1 MQDNYGGE
9 NMELMEDYE
18 FGKIIL
24 NSSIS
29 EQSKKTYAKSLKLFC
44 EYVGKTYTEIVNE
57 IKEEQYD
64 RIEDNKIIRYNPNEG
79 IVNRYITGFLNHYRE
94 KGNKES
100 TLSIKEKHIR
110 TCLKKSEIILPSIYI
125 NHRNNQGK
133 KNILT
138 RKDIGYVIE
147 HSNIHHKALISFAG
161 STGLRVSDL
170 WTLTI
175 EDFMENTREYHDYYD
190 VDEFIE
196 KAPYGMI
203 GFWKLI
209 PHKTENINL
218 ECRVCNTPESS
229 DYILD
234 SLTERKDFL
243 EKKGLKLE
251 LDDALFSSRN
261 KGFKGFY
268 SQTSLSPL
276 FTLKN
281 KMLFEYRKKELD
293 KQYEEHL
300 LSRKEYREALEN
312 IPKFH
317 AHALRHFFTTTV
329 RNYTTN
335 RDVSLIMEGHTS
347 PYKMDSHYVGKNDEM
362 FSDDMIKETYKKII
376 NCLTFNLK
384 IDPKEYQELLIT
396 RKNYEEQLEV
406 NQDLQKKYE
415 YLNDM
420 VDEIITAQNKGVWGR
435 IKDDLVL

>member
-1 MQDNYGGE
+1 
-9 NMELMEDYE
+9 MEGKKLDMMEDYE
-18 FGKIIL
+18 FKRTIL
-24 NSSIS
+24 NDNIAD
-29 EQSKKTYAKSLKLFC
+29 QTKKTYAKSLKLFC
-44 EYVGKTYTEIVNE
+44 EYIGKTYTEIIEE

-79 IVNRYITGFLNHYRE
+79 IVNKYMIDFLNHYKE

-100 TLSIKEKHIR
+100 TLAIKEKHIR
-110 TCLKKSEIILPSIYI
+110 TCLKKSEIILPNIYI
-125 NHRNNQGK
+125 NHRNNQEK

-147 HSNIHHKALISFAG
+147 HSNIHHKALLSFTA

-170 WTLTI
+170 WKLTI
-175 EDFMENTREYHDYYD
+175 EDFMENTREYHDYHD

-203 GFWKLI
+203 GFWKFT
-209 PHKTENINL
+209 PHKTQSIGL

-281 KMLFEYRKKELD
+281 KMLFEHKKKELD

-300 LSRKEYREALEN
+300 LSRREYREAIGC

-347 PYKMDSHYVGKNDEM
+347 PYRMDSHYVGKNEEM
-362 FSDDMIKETYKKII
+362 FSDEMIKETYKGII
-376 NCLTFNLK
+376 NCLTFNLR
-384 IDPKEYQELLIT
+384 IDPKEYHELLVT
-396 RKNYEEQLEV
+396 QRNYEEQLEV

-420 VDEIITAQNKGVWGR
+420 VDEIVIAQSNGVWGK
-435 IKDDLVL
+435 IKDDLYL

>member
-1 MQDNYGGE
+1 
-9 NMELMEDYE
+9 MEDYE
-18 FGKIIL
+18 FKKTIL
-24 NSSIS
+24 HSNIS

-44 EYVGKTYTEIVNE
+44 EYHGKPYSEIVE
-57 IKEEQYD
+57 DIKGEQYD
-64 RIEDNKIIRYNPNEG
+64 EIIDNRIIRYDPNDG
-79 IVNRYITGFLNHYRE
+79 KVAMYLINFLNHYME

-110 TCLKKSEIILPSIYI
+110 TCLKKSGIILPSIYI
-125 NHRNNQGK
+125 NHRKSSEK
-133 KNILT
+133 KQILT

-147 HSNIHHKALISFAG
+147 HSNVHHKALLSFAG
-161 STGLRVSDL
+161 CTGFRVSDL
-170 WTLTI
+170 RKLTI
-175 EDFMENTREYHDYYD
+175 EDFMESTREYHDFHD
-190 VDEFIE
+190 VDEFVE
-196 KAPYGMI
+196 KAPYGMM
-203 GFWKLI
+203 GFWQII
-209 PHKTENINL
+209 PHKTQSINL

-261 KGFKGFY
+261 KNYKGFY
-268 SQTSLSPL
+268 SEASMSPL

-293 KQYEEHL
+293 RKYEEHL
-300 LSRKEYREALEN
+300 LSRREYREAIDD

-362 FSDDMIKETYKKII
+362 FSDDIIKETYKKIVS
-376 NCLTFNLK
+376 CLTFNLS
-384 IDPKEYQELLIT
+384 IDPREYHELLIAK
-396 RKNYEEQLEV
+396 RNYEEQLEV
-406 NQDLQKKYE
+406 NMDLQKKYE
-415 YLNDM
+415 YLNEMIGDI
-420 VDEIITAQNKGVWGR
+420 VSSQDTGVYGK
-435 IKDDLVL
+435 IKKELFL

>member
-1 MQDNYGGE
+1 MDI
-9 NMELMEDYE
+9 MEDYE
-18 FGKIIL
+18 FKKTIL
-24 NSSIS
+24 NDNVA
-29 EQSKKTYAKSLKLFC
+29 EQTKKTYAKSLKLFC
-44 EYVGKTYTEIVNE
+44 EFVGKPYTEIVEE
-57 IKEEQYD
+57 IKAEQYD
-64 RIEDNKIIRYNPNEG
+64 WIEDNKIIRYNPNEG
-79 IVNRYITGFLNHYRE
+79 IVNKYIIGFLNHYKE

-125 NHRNNQGK
+125 KHRNNQEK

-170 WTLTI
+170 RRLTI
-175 EDFMENTREYHDYYD
+175 EDFMENTRDYHDYYD

-196 KAPYGMI
+196 KAPYGMM
-203 GFWKLI
+203 GFWTLI
-209 PHKTENINL
+209 PHKTESINL

-251 LDDALFSSRN
+251 FDDALFSSRN
-261 KGFKGFY
+261 KSFKGFY
-268 SQTSLSPL
+268 SEASLSPL

-281 KMLFEYRKKELD
+281 KLLFEYRKKELD
-293 KQYEEHL
+293 RQYREHL
-300 LSRKEYREALEN
+300 LSRREYREAIEN

-335 RDVSLIMEGHTS
+335 RDVSLIMEAHTS
-347 PYKMDSHYVGKNDEM
+347 PHKMDSHYVGKNEEM
-362 FSDDMIKETYKKII
+362 FSDDVIKNTYRKII

-384 IDPKEYQELLIT
+384 IDPREYHELKIT
-396 RKNYEEQLEV
+396 QRNYEEQLEATL
-406 NQDLQKKYE
+406 DLQKKY
-415 YLNDM
+415 DM
-420 VDEIITAQNKGVWGR
+420 LSSAIDELISSQNSGVWGK
-435 IKDDLVL
+435 IKEELYL

>member
-1 MQDNYGGE
+1 
-9 NMELMEDYE
+9 MEDYE
-18 FGKIIL
+18 FQRTIL
-24 NSSIS
+24 NSSIA

-44 EYVGKTYTEIVNE
+44 EYIGKSYTEIVNE
-57 IKEEQYD
+57 IKSEQYD
-64 RIEDNKIIRYNPNEG
+64 RIDDNRIIRYNPNEG
-79 IVNRYITGFLNHYRE
+79 IVNNYIIDFLNHC
-94 KGNKES
+94 KMMGNKES

-125 NHRNNQGK
+125 KHRINQEK

-170 WTLTI
+170 RKLTI
-175 EDFMENTREYHDYYD
+175 EDFMESTRDYHDYHD

-196 KAPYGMI
+196 KAPYGMM
-203 GFWKLI
+203 GFWTLI
-209 PHKTENINL
+209 PHKTESINL

-243 EKKGLKLE
+243 ERKGLKLE

-261 KGFKGFY
+261 KNYKGFY
-268 SQTSLSPL
+268 SGSSLSPL

-281 KMLFEYRKKELD
+281 KLLFEYRKKELD
-293 KQYEEHL
+293 KQYREHL
-300 LSRKEYREALEN
+300 LSRREYREAIEC

-347 PYKMDSHYVGKNDEM
+347 PYRMDSHYVGKNDEM
-362 FSDDMIKETYKKII
+362 FSDGVIKETYSKII
-376 NCLTFNLK
+376 PCLTFNLK
-384 IDPKEYQELLIT
+384 IDPREYHELKIT
-396 RKNYEEQLEV
+396 QRNYEEQLEATL
-406 NQDLQKKYE
+406 DLQKKY
-415 YLNDM
+415 DM
-420 VDEIITAQNKGVWGR
+420 LSSALDELITSQNSGVWGK
-435 IKDDLVL
+435 IKDELYL